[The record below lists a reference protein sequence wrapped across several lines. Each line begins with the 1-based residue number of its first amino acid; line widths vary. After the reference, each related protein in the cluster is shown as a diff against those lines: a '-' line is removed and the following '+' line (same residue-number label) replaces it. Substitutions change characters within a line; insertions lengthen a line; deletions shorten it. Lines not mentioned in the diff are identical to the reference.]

1 MIAKFICWLFFG
13 TLQRSEVDNI
23 LSRAWYTF
31 FDICLVFAFFQDELN
46 TKFMF
51 LFTIILFVKTFHWLL
66 EERIE
71 NMERTPVI
79 TLSFHLRITTF
90 ICLLAAIDIFH
101 IAYFY
106 WGTDVRMLSSLA
118 VGAEYYI
125 LLFGLFSTIVRYIL
139 QTISSLRD
147 SPWDQKAMY
156 MLYAD
161 IAVGLFRLS
170 FYLEF
175 APILWSHHP
184 FPLFMV
190 RPIYLNF
197 RFLRK
202 TVRDLLM
209 SQRAI
214 RLMNTVF
221 QDITVA
227 ELAASSDTVC
237 IICREEMNTVAA
249 AAAATP
255 ADGEAAQ
262 QQQQQQQ
269 QRPSGTEVA
278 SSIKRLPCSHIF
290 HATCLRSWFQRQQ
303 TCPTCRLNVLRGPR
317 QASQQGQRQQQ
328 QQQPGRGEQPAAQ
341 PRPATTT
348 SQSPLDSASS
358 ANAAAAD
365 SSRPAFPATAGVG
378 FTPSFFPAWP
388 SMPNPASAHPGQM
401 PCSFPS
407 PFVAPPIIIPGTVP
421 FPCLSPLMPTPPTDL
436 AQPPDEARLRASV
449 EARVALLQQVQTLL
463 DAAVLQMNAYLAVVS
478 HPSLVLPSSNPPRS
492 TSTLVPPSAVDPSK
506 EKSPAKV
513 ECATEEEVSTATK
526 TQPVNPDLAG
536 DDLDVLRKHRLE
548 KLSPKHPADE
558 PTVSPEIKDTANES
572 EKPPGDL
579 PKTN

>member
-1 MIAKFICWLFFG
+1 
-13 TLQRSEVDNI
+13 
-23 LSRAWYTF
+23 
-31 FDICLVFAFFQDELN
+31 
-46 TKFMF
+46 
-51 LFTIILFVKTFHWLL
+51 
-66 EERIE
+66 
-71 NMERTPVI
+71 MERTPVI

-249 AAAATP
+249 ATP

-262 QQQQQQQ
+262 QQQP
-269 QRPSGTEVA
+269 RPSGTEVA
-278 SSIKRLPCSHIF
+278 TSIKRLPCSHIF

-303 TCPTCRLNVLRGPR
+303 TW
-317 QASQQGQRQQQ
+317 
-328 QQQPGRGEQPAAQ
+328 RGEQPAAQ
-341 PRPATTT
+341 PRPTTT
-348 SQSPLDSASS
+348 ASQSPLDSASS

-365 SSRPAFPATAGVG
+365 SSRPAFPTTAGAG
-378 FTPSFFPAWP
+378 FSPSFFPAWP
-388 SMPNPASAHPGQM
+388 SMPNPASAQPGQM

-421 FPCLSPLMPTPPTDL
+421 FPCLSPLMPAPPADL

-478 HPSLVLPSSNPPRS
+478 HPSLVLPNSPPPRS
-492 TSTLVPPSAVDPSK
+492 TSTLVPSSAVDPTK

-513 ECATEEEVSTATK
+513 ECATEEEVSTTAK
-526 TQPVNPDLAG
+526 TPSVNPDLAG

-558 PTVSPEIKDTANES
+558 PTVSPEIKDTAKES
-572 EKPPGDL
+572 DKPPDDL

>member
-1 MIAKFICWLFFG
+1 MRHGAVALVALFAATSCIIGNAFYQKKQFFPAVIYLAKYRPFFAVILAQCLTFLVMIAKFICWIFFG

-31 FDICLVFAFFQDELN
+31 FDMCLVFAFFQDELN

-71 NMERTPVI
+71 NVSKRYEIP
-79 TLSFHLRITTF
+79 F
-90 ICLLAAIDIFH
+90 ICLLAAIDVFH

-125 LLFGLFSTIVRYIL
+125 LLFGLVSTIVRYIL

-237 IICREEMNTVAA
+237 IICREEMHTLATAPPANGETV
-249 AAAATP
+249 
-255 ADGEAAQ
+255 Q
-262 QQQQQQQ
+262 QQQP
-269 QRPSGTEVA
+269 RPSSSEVA

-303 TCPTCRLNVLRGPR
+303 TCPTCRLNVLRNPA

-328 QQQPGRGEQPAAQ
+328 QPGRGDRHVAQ
-341 PRPATTT
+341 PRSATT
-348 SQSPLDSASS
+348 SSHSPLESASS
-358 ANAAAAD
+358 TNATSTAD
-365 SSRPAFPATAGVG
+365 SSRPAFPTAAGVG
-378 FTPSFFPAWP
+378 F
-388 SMPNPASAHPGQM
+388 
-401 PCSFPS
+401 
-407 PFVAPPIIIPGTVP
+407 I
-421 FPCLSPLMPTPPTDL
+421 
-436 AQPPDEARLRASV
+436 
-449 EARVALLQQVQTLL
+449 
-463 DAAVLQMNAYLAVVS
+463 
-478 HPSLVLPSSNPPRS
+478 
-492 TSTLVPPSAVDPSK
+492 
-506 EKSPAKV
+506 
-513 ECATEEEVSTATK
+513 
-526 TQPVNPDLAG
+526 
-536 DDLDVLRKHRLE
+536 
-548 KLSPKHPADE
+548 
-558 PTVSPEIKDTANES
+558 
-572 EKPPGDL
+572 
-579 PKTN
+579 